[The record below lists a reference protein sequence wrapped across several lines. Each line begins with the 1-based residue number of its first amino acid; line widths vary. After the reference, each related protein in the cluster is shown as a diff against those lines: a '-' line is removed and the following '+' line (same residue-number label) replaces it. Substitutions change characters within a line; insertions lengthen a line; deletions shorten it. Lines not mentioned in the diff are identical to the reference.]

1 MICFS
6 TEKEVCTDIAWL
18 PGHVPCVCPGTQWVT
33 SRVTPKTLPRNPAPL
48 PADFLHLIDQSCI
61 TWVSYPRRQAE
72 KAISI
77 SSPWSGSQKK
87 EWGERSWKASMSK
100 AEWFPRQLTVSM
112 PGVGLTALTAA
123 LSSLSGRMIK
133 RKKKQEPGHWH
144 LKTRLH
150 HGTVTCWLWLRENCH
165 LISLNSVPSSVDED
179 QTYLLQS
186 VEVNERMDGQ
196 NLRWIVSFYY
206 HASYFITKQKQVVS
220 SHHWINGETLVNP
233 CASTK
238 QVGKFPTSQTSKALL
253 KLLSFWKKKKK
264 KMTHHSSTTL
274 EDTWFPLSD
283 INPPEA
289 NSQITAFL
297 LKKPVY
303 IRTSNLLWNKAPI
316 QTMTPLTCS

>member
-1 MICFS
+1 MKRMSALTSHGSLAMCL
-6 TEKEVCTDIAWL
+6 VCALAHSEW
-18 PGHVPCVCPGTQWVT
+18 PAGSHPKPCPETQPHSQQIFYISLT
-33 SRVTPKTLPRNPAPL
+33 RVVSLGSPTPEDRLRKQLAFPAPEVE
-48 PADFLHLIDQSCI
+48 A
-61 TWVSYPRRQAE
+61 R
-72 KAISI
+72 
-77 SSPWSGSQKK
+77 KK
-87 EWGERSWKASMSK
+87 WGERSWKASMSK

-220 SHHWINGETLVNP
+220 SHPWINGETLVNP

-264 KMTHHSSTTL
+264 KWH
-274 EDTWFPLSD
+274 
-283 INPPEA
+283 IIPP
-289 NSQITAFL
+289 QL
-297 LKKPVY
+297 
-303 IRTSNLLWNKAPI
+303 
-316 QTMTPLTCS
+316 